1 MDQDRPERSAG
12 CEPRPLAQS
21 AVGQVL
27 VCEHCRQ
34 MHLQVGPLTLRLT
47 HDAFADLT
55 ALLQSAQR
63 AGQAQM
69 QARMHALAEGEGA
82 AASAASAA
90 SVWH

>member
-1 MDQDRPERSAG
+1 LDHDHPERSSG
-12 CEPRPLAQS
+12 CTPRSLAQS

-47 HDAFADLT
+47 HEAFGDLA

-63 AGQAQM
+63 VRQAQP
-69 QARMHALAEGEGA
+69 LADVDAGA
-82 AASAASAA
+82 AMAAA
-90 SVWH
+90 VWH

>member
-1 MDQDRPERSAG
+1 MDQDRPERSSG

-47 HDAFADLT
+47 DEAFADL
-55 ALLQSAQR
+55 AVLLQSAQR
-63 AGQAQM
+63 ARQAGV
-69 QARMHALAEGEGA
+69 QACVEGDA
-82 AASAASAA
+82 AAAAA
-90 SVWH
+90 VWH